1 MPMNFHEGGAEFFGM
16 AMGYANL
23 AWYSD
28 EVDKRVIEKDMY
40 ERVMEIKN
48 KEDVVKMLKIT
59 EDNPGPFAGGTE
71 VTNSVRWAYS
81 MGNLLWEW
89 VTAEYGYEAYWDILK
104 SLNLTRDYEK
114 SIKDVLGV
122 SKEQLYE
129 NAAPYILLQIKSALG
144 NGWSKNWKTNR

>member
-1 MPMNFHEGGAEFFGM
+1 
-16 AMGYANL
+16 
-23 AWYSD
+23 
-28 EVDKRVIEKDMY
+28 
-40 ERVMEIKN
+40 
-48 KEDVVKMLKIT
+48 
-59 EDNPGPFAGGTE
+59 
-71 VTNSVRWAYS
+71 

-104 SLNLTRDYEK
+104 SMNLTRDYEK

-129 NAAPYILLQIKSALG
+129 NASPYILLQIKSALG